1 MAFTVGGFAFNQCNC
16 NKILA
21 VAYVLYAL
29 QMIGMPAAFMKHYFS
44 EKSVDESPDMLKF
57 FTMMYGILFIT
68 GGYISWTFCDGF
80 GMSFYNLFGQCLF
93 AVHFV
98 ALLFGN
104 LYAEKLYAD
113 EKQMWQI
120 QLGINIIF
128 VAIAYSGYTDA
139 VACGKKDSD
148 KTHNEAET
156 SHKVISGVALHQ
168 TNVNKFFGVCWGFYG
183 IMMLAMTE
191 KFMLQYFTEDAID
204 FKLFMFFA
212 RGLGLQMITLSATNW
227 LHPGSDAMSFA
238 NVALNALF
246 LLHFIAIMFG
256 HIYDDAL
263 YEPKK
268 NMWYVQMLVNVFFLT
283 VAYLGFK
290 DSKERLPAAAT
301 AAATAAPAAAAAAA
315 APADAPAEPEGGSML

>member
-183 IMMLAMTE
+183 IMMLAMTGCHPSCNVDSC
-191 KFMLQYFTEDAID
+191 QYDQGAYCWQCSCDIVVSDLDLDGYVKGVCGEEWCA
-204 FKLFMFFA
+204 KLRDGRDDCEAWM
-212 RGLGLQMITLSATNW
+212 
-227 LHPGSDAMSFA
+227 MS
-238 NVALNALF
+238 
-246 LLHFIAIMFG
+246 
-256 HIYDDAL
+256 
-263 YEPKK
+263 
-268 NMWYVQMLVNVFFLT
+268 
-283 VAYLGFK
+283 K
-290 DSKERLPAAAT
+290 DCR
-301 AAATAAPAAAAAAA
+301 
-315 APADAPAEPEGGSML
+315 